1 MRAAVIDIGSNS
13 IKVLV
18 ADRGADGVP
27 VEVHA
32 RTLET
37 RISQGLGLAHPR
49 LSEDGMARGVEA
61 ITTLFAEAK
70 QHGATT
76 LVAVATSAVRDAA
89 NGADF
94 RTRVEAA
101 TGIEIR
107 ILTGDEEANFI
118 GAGLTTDPALQAFQD
133 FFVVDL
139 GGGSLECLAFRGR
152 KVAFALSLPLG
163 CVRLTERFVPA
174 PGEPL
179 VQADAVKIVG
189 HVRAEL
195 EGALVPR
202 GVAAGSPV
210 VGTGGTLTTVR
221 AMRAAREGRPFAAV
235 PAEISVGLLNQTLSE
250 VGPLDLAA
258 RKQVPS
264 LAGSRAD
271 VFPAALVTLL
281 AVASWGGFGS
291 YHHSLRNL
299 RWGVAAKLLAGPGA

>member
-18 ADRGADGVP
+18 ADRGPAGLP

-49 LSEDGMARGVEA
+49 LSEEGIARGIEA
-61 ITTLFAEAK
+61 IATLLAESK

-76 LVAVATSAVRDAA
+76 LVAVATSAVRDAG
-89 NGADF
+89 NGAEF
-94 RTRVEAA
+94 RARVKAA

-139 GGGSLECLAFRGR
+139 GGGSLECLAFRAR

-174 PGEPL
+174 PAEPL
-179 VQADAVKIVG
+179 VQADAIRIVA

-202 GVAAGSPV
+202 GVAAGAPV

-221 AMRAAREGRPFAAV
+221 AMRAAREGRPFAEVDA
-235 PAEISVGLLNQTLSE
+235 AISVELLNQTLAE
-250 VGPLDLAA
+250 VGPLALAA
-258 RKQVPS
+258 RKQVPG

-281 AVASWGGFGS
+281 AVASWGGFS
-291 YHHSLRNL
+291 AYHHSLRNL
-299 RWGVAAKLLAGPGA
+299 RWGVAATLLT